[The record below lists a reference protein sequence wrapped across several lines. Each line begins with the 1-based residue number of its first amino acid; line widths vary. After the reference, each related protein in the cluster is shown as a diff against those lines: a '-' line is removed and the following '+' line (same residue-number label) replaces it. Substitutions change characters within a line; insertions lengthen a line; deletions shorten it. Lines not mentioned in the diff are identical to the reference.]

1 MSFPESQRRRNSLT
15 SVSTAASASS
25 HLHLPQMRDLSTDSL
40 MSMDDR
46 FVKKARKP
54 DAKLPPDQYH
64 KSTTGTYYFPN
75 GEVFRPRLTPTKRN
89 RPQKTPPHSNSRT
102 NSLNGSTHDIP
113 RLNSMVS
120 VLSASS
126 APFMT
131 KSHSFNNL
139 RAKSK
144 SDLVQSLRN
153 NRLDTPTNISV
164 ATFAGPGPQDH
175 LQPLPQQ
182 QAPNKYYSS
191 NIIRGS
197 SAVSLPYD
205 LEAYLTIP
213 ATGLS
218 HQLLPGQTQK
228 LTTNLSSDSQSNP
241 SSLSNYNLNRLYS
254 NTPQT
259 SINNSES
266 DDPHVSDATP
276 DSSHNSHN
284 DHADDRGAPVTVVTP
299 KNVGGRNVAVIEPYS
314 PSPVKLNP
322 KSTPTPPIEDSI
334 YTDDSLVE
342 SPTPMQSSSS
352 ASSIDQ
358 PSAATEK
365 SLDNLST
372 LNEVSEENVDSV
384 LLNNAAFQGRVPFT
398 TGESSA
404 GLKSPLEVFA
414 TPQGSPEYPE
424 PNLGAVDVL
433 DDLVAE
439 LKREVVKSEVAKSRE
454 IEPLLI
460 AKKDAPTE
468 ENIAQTHEGQRDVLE
483 KKENALNDETNVVD
497 PSKKPMF
504 IDTKA
509 ANGNAELEQ
518 KPRTPKT
525 NYFDFHRN
533 GAFNDFLNDKQAEV
547 PPRGDLQVFENKIR
561 KHERSA
567 SSISSFNSIAGND
580 KIKSAPETP
589 MSKKSPI
596 SIGALSTNGSMVS
609 PNKSSQ
615 LLSEIIDDALEQEE
629 AEKSEIAKNDIS
641 SSTLEKPEIKDVPS
655 VDPKLDSEAQGLVP
669 AVEASDEKSPEG
681 PIEIIA
687 PIKLKPV
694 KKKPPTYDLPT
705 PKTSMLDV
713 IGDDDL
719 KLLPP
724 TPPTPPSK
732 RASYN
737 PSVPLRLR
745 PDANRVPHH
754 LNKIPSI
761 NSGASIGS
769 IARVPSGSP
778 TKSLKSVSSSSVRDT
793 KKPVPGNLKGLFK
806 RMFQSSKGSVA
817 ASPITKTSQSME
829 RPGSVPSSPTKPTKA
844 IKGKSTANVFTPPV
858 LRGSSSSDVNSS
870 SSSIPSSS
878 FKKKFSFSSFK
889 TARSGPSN
897 APDAL
902 VQPQEVEPPII
913 ADHEN
918 TEDLTLTKLPTIET
932 EANIFDDI
940 LTSFDEKLNSVDV
953 SKPSFI
959 NEPFLKDDE
968 LTRDQIEDQ
977 QMQDN
982 VQLTDGSLESLPLD
996 MEFIPRLTLSGH
1008 RASIRHSRHNSDE
1021 LYVDENIR
1029 YLQSELI
1036 WPVDNE
1042 SIDKLSVLT
1051 KIRSLEVED
1060 VPTPDPLVGVSDQ
1073 HVEDDSQT
1081 LIIDNEQLTNF
1092 FNNLTPQQR
1101 TRLPIHLKYIRQ
1113 FKDFKTMEIK
1123 ITRFDQFW
1131 MEYEQKNPVEPSMY
1145 TSILKKRS
1153 PVNTHTNSLS
1163 SNSSKSTAASAQQTK
1178 KVEFSNKISVN
1189 ETFPPDMYRRYNKSV
1204 TQYTLTEPVQIHMI
1218 KNELNT
1224 YKCNEMLVHEKSQ
1237 NNTHFF
1243 Y

>member
-1 MSFPESQRRRNSLT
+1 
-15 SVSTAASASS
+15 
-25 HLHLPQMRDLSTDSL
+25 

-54 DAKLPPDQYH
+54 DTKLLADQFH

-89 RPQKTPPHSNSRT
+89 RPQKTPLHSNSRN
-102 NSLNGSTHDIP
+102 NSLNGSAHEIP
-113 RLNSMVS
+113 RLNSLVS

-139 RAKSK
+139 KAKSK

-153 NRLDTPTNISV
+153 NRIDTPTNINV
-164 ATFAGPGPQDH
+164 ATFASQPEHTHPQH
-175 LQPLPQQ
+175 QQ
-182 QAPNKYYSS
+182 QGPNKYYSS

-205 LEAYLTIP
+205 QEAYLTIP
-213 ATGLS
+213 TSGPS
-218 HQLLPGQTQK
+218 HQLLPGQSHK
-228 LTTNLSSDSQSNP
+228 SVNNLSSDSQSNP
-241 SSLSNYNLNRLYS
+241 SILSNYNLNRLYS

-259 SINNSES
+259 SINNSEN
-266 DDPHVSDATP
+266 DDPHASDATP
-276 DSSHNSHN
+276 DSSHDNHN
-284 DHADDRGAPVTVVTP
+284 DQIDSRGTQVTAVTP
-299 KNVGGRNVAVIEPYS
+299 KKVGGRNVAIIEPYS
-314 PSPVKLNP
+314 PSPVKRDL
-322 KSTPTPPIEDSI
+322 KSTPTPPADDSMF
-334 YTDDSLVE
+334 TDDSFAE

-352 ASSIDQ
+352 ASSIE
-358 PSAATEK
+358 PPLVAVEK

-384 LLNNAAFQGRVPFT
+384 LLNNSSFHPRIQFT
-398 TGESSA
+398 AGESRS
-404 GLKSPLEVFA
+404 GLQSPLEVFA
-414 TPQGSPEYPE
+414 TPHGSPEYPE
-424 PNLGAVDVL
+424 PTIGTAADVL
-433 DDLVAE
+433 DEDFLGR
-439 LKREVVKSEVAKSRE
+439 LKNKLLAQMLSESLRMPEKATC
-454 IEPLLI
+454 
-460 AKKDAPTE
+460 TE
-468 ENIAQTHEGQRDVLE
+468 ETSKQDHEGHSNHLE
-483 KKENALNDETNVVD
+483 ELGAKQIVSEGIQSEASSK
-497 PSKKPMF
+497 PKKPMS
-504 IDTKA
+504 IDTEA
-509 ANGNAELEQ
+509 AKEHTELEQ
-518 KPRTPKT
+518 KPRTPKS
-525 NYFDFHRN
+525 NYFDFHKN
-533 GAFNDFLNDKQAEV
+533 GTFNDFLNDKQAEV

-567 SSISSFNSIAGND
+567 SSISSFNSIAGNE
-580 KIKSAPETP
+580 KTRSAPETP
-589 MSKKSPI
+589 MSKKSPAKSVGAPSI
-596 SIGALSTNGSMVS
+596 SASMVS

-629 AEKSEIAKNDIS
+629 AEKNEMAKNDIS
-641 SSTLEKPEIKDVPS
+641 SSTLEKAEMTEIPS
-655 VDPKLDSEAQGLVP
+655 EDPQ
-669 AVEASDEKSPEG
+669 
-681 PIEIIA
+681 
-687 PIKLKPV
+687 LKPV
-694 KKKPPTYDLPT
+694 TKEPTALADPENKKVETDSLETTGPIKPKPTKRKLPT
-705 PKTSMLDV
+705 GEAPTSKMSMLDV

-737 PSVPLRLR
+737 PSVPIRLKPENR
-745 PDANRVPHH
+745 PIAP
-754 LNKIPSI
+754 LTKLPSI
-761 NSGASIGS
+761 
-769 IARVPSGSP
+769 
-778 TKSLKSVSSSSVRDT
+778 SSSASRASGVRAPASPAKSPASPAKSSKSTSSSPAKDT
-793 KKPVPGNLKGLFK
+793 KRSAPGNFKGLFK
-806 RMFQSSKGSVA
+806 RMFQPVKSSLTVPPAINTSHSLER
-817 ASPITKTSQSME
+817 ASNSA
-829 RPGSVPSSPTKPTKA
+829 PSSPTKLTRAP
-844 IKGKSTANVFTPPV
+844 KGKGKNSVFTPPM
-858 LRGSSSSDVNSS
+858 LRGNSSSDGNST
-870 SSSIPSSS
+870 SSSIPSGA
-878 FKKKFSFSSFK
+878 FKKKFSFSNFK
-889 TARSGPSN
+889 SARTNN
-897 APDAL
+897 ATVP
-902 VQPQEVEPPII
+902 EPLIKEADVAVPTI
-913 ADHEN
+913 AAEFEN
-918 TEDLTLTKLPTIET
+918 SEDLTLTKLPTIET
-932 EANIFDDI
+932 DANIFDDI
-940 LTSFDEKLNSVDV
+940 LTSFDEKLNSVEV
-953 SKPSFI
+953 AKPSFI

-977 QMQDN
+977 QMQDIL
-982 VQLTDGSLESLPLD
+982 QSTDGSLESLPLD
-996 MEFIPRLTLSGH
+996 VEFVPRLAIPSH

-1021 LYVDENIR
+1021 LYIDDNIR

-1051 KIRSLEVED
+1051 KIRSQEVEY
-1060 VPTPDPLVGVSDQ
+1060 VPAPDPEVVVSEQ
-1073 HVEDDSQT
+1073 QVEDDSQT

-1123 ITRFDQFW
+1123 ITKFDQFW
-1131 MEYEQKNPVEPSMY
+1131 MDYDQKTPVEPSIY

-1153 PVNTHTNSLS
+1153 PVNSHTNSLS
-1163 SNSSKSTAASAQQTK
+1163 SNSSSSTAASALHGK
-1178 KVEFSNKISVN
+1178 KVVFSNKISVN